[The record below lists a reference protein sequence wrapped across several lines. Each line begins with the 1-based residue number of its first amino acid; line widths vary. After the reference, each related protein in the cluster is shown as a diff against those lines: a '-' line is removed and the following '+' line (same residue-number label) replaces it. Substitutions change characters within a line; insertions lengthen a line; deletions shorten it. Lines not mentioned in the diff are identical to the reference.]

1 MLAIGG
7 LLIGAFAQI
16 QLLADSQDIK
26 QSITADS
33 AHQTMLRF
41 LLLSPHF
48 YVGWGQFWIS
58 VDGQVLD

>member
-1 MLAIGG
+1 MAIGS
-7 LLIGAFAQI
+7 LLIGAFAPI

-26 QSITADS
+26 QPIMADF

-48 YVGWGQFWIS
+48 YAGWGQFWIA
-58 VDGQVLD
+58 VDGQKLG